1 MSRRVL
7 LGAVGLVIALIVAV
21 GAWYELQAH
30 PMGGPGRHVVVTVS
44 SGESMSTV
52 ASAMAARGVI
62 SSALAYQIYFT
73 VHGRPTVDAG
83 HYLLR
88 QNSTFGAV
96 TGILRSTPNIGTISV
111 NPGITLKEVAGF
123 YGSLGLPHTTS
134 AAFLAASQAVHSPWQ
149 PAGSSDLEG
158 LLGTGTYLVYPGE
171 RPGTVVGQ
179 MVQRFDAQAAAAGV
193 TPAAAAGLGITP
205 YQLVTVASIVEKE
218 GYIPANMGRVS
229 RVIYNRLANG
239 MPLQMDSTIL
249 YALGQDGGTVTPQ
262 DLQIS
267 SPYNTYL
274 NTGLTPTPIGLVSPQ
289 ALQAALHPPA
299 GNWLFFVVVQRDGTE
314 AFSSTYAGQLAN
326 EALARQ
332 RGLG

>member
-1 MSRRVL
+1 VL
-7 LGAVGLVIALIVAV
+7 GVVAVVVALIVAF

-30 PMGGPGRHVVVTVS
+30 PTGGPGRSVVVTVS

-52 ASAMAARGVI
+52 AGAMAARGVI

-73 VHGRPTVDAG
+73 IHGRPTVDAG

-96 TGILRSTPNIGTISV
+96 TGILRHTPNIGTVTV

-123 YGSLGLPHTTS
+123 YGGLGLPHTTTG
-134 AAFLAASQAVHSPWQ
+134 AFLAASRAVRSPFE
-149 PAGSSDLEG
+149 PAGSTDLEG

-171 RPGTVVGQ
+171 AATAVVSQ
-179 MVQRFDAQAAAAGV
+179 MVQRFDTEAAGAGV
-193 TPAAAAGLGITP
+193 TPSAAAGLGLTP
-205 YQLVTVASIVEKE
+205 YQLVTAASIVEKE
-218 GYIPANMGRVS
+218 GYIPANMGRVA
-229 RVIYNRLANG
+229 RVIYNRLAAG

-262 DLQIS
+262 DLQIP

-274 NTGLTPTPIGLVSPQ
+274 HTGLTPTPTCMPGPDALSAAAHPTPGSWLYFVLV
-289 ALQAALHPPA
+289 
-299 GNWLFFVVVQRDGTE
+299 NKNGTA
-314 AFSSTYAGQLAN
+314 AFSTTYSQQLAN
-326 EALARQ
+326 EALAKQ
-332 RGLG
+332 NGV